1 MDNQH
6 IRLCKAMLIELRR
19 WVYPLHPGAGASR
32 WSAWARALLRRHGR
46 IAQSYRLQEM
56 ALLVRPAPLIQRLH
70 QQWLLAST
78 QYFPRIHLAVQ
89 PILRHAV
96 WRDLTQPSELRVIIS
111 PVQGK
116 AISTQRFNYLT
127 VHERRFL
134 PPTAVSNAT
143 GILSGDRRKLAAARD
158 ARSSSGF
165 IHGSAVYRP
174 LQLVFQRLRRTDE
187 LEVCHRRNSLIRG
200 TLQTQAREVMRRT
213 QRFEHRIAETVALTT
228 RKVLPLA
235 AQEAMSAAARA
246 AQMTMSGP
254 AGSGGTPADPWP
266 PGQAPAVNI
275 EQLADQVVRQIDR
288 RIIAARERM
297 GRI

>member
-1 MDNQH
+1 MDKRQIWLN
-6 IRLCKAMLIELRR
+6 RALLKELRR
-19 WVYPLHPGAGASR
+19 WVYSSRHGIGLSR

-46 IAQSYRLQEM
+46 IAQSYRLLEM
-56 ALLVRPAPLIQRLH
+56 ALLVRSAPLIQRLH
-70 QQWLLAST
+70 QQWVLAST
-78 QYFPRIHLAVQ
+78 RYFPRIHLAIQ
-89 PILRHAV
+89 PILRHTV
-96 WRDLTQPSELRVIIS
+96 WRDLTQPSELRVITS
-111 PVQGK
+111 PAQGK

-143 GILSGDRRKLAAARD
+143 GILSGDSRKLAAARG

-165 IHGSAVYRP
+165 IHGSTVYRP

-187 LEVCHRRNSLIRG
+187 LEVCHRRNSLIRE

-235 AQEAMSAAARA
+235 AQEAVSAAARA
-246 AQMTMSGP
+246 AQMAVSVP
-254 AGSGGTPADPWP
+254 AGSGMPATPWP
-266 PGQAPAVNI
+266 QSPAPAVNI